1 MARVSNEEIIK
12 EIENYK
18 VDDSTNMIEAIS
30 VNTTIDDFKENIK
43 VGADYKVEVDSKE
56 VEGKQILYT
65 GGKTKIYRS
74 NDLIVEYTNVVL
86 GDVNGDAEINS
97 ADLFRIRQHLLTIIE
112 LKNEFS
118 LASDVN
124 ADAEIN
130 SADLFRTRQ
139 HLLGI
144 VNIG

>member
-1 MARVSNEEIIK
+1 MYLIK
-12 EIENYK
+12 N
-18 VDDSTNMIEAIS
+18 A
-30 VNTTIDDFKENIK
+30 
-43 VGADYKVEVDSKE
+43 
-56 VEGKQILYT
+56 
-65 GGKTKIYRS
+65 KIYRS

-112 LKNEFS
+112 LKNEFA